1 MFRNKRTYLD
11 WAAATPLS
19 RSAFAAM
26 KPWLQK
32 HYGNPSAIH
41 DEGVL
46 ARQAIEKARTSV
58 ARILG
63 VRQTE
68 VFFTGSGT
76 EANNLAI
83 NGLIEHLAN
92 NTNVPLSE
100 MEVITTAIEHP
111 SVSKALLHLK
121 KQHGLVVHHAPLN
134 EHGLVDVRAFSQLLN
149 ERTRL
154 VTVAYVNS
162 EVGVVQPIKQLTRA
176 VRQFNREQTKTVK
189 VHIDAA
195 QAPLW
200 LSCDVHQLGVDMMT
214 LDAGK
219 FCGPKGVG
227 VLIKLS
233 STSVINQ
240 LHGGGQE
247 AGLRAGT
254 ENVPGIVGAAAAL
267 QQAQVN
273 WQARCEHTALVR
285 DKAIIQLQTQLP
297 TALVNGP
304 SGSQRVAN
312 NINLS
317 LPGIDTEYL
326 TIWLNQKGFSVS
338 TKSACAGAGGGE
350 SSVVKEIYH
359 DSTRAS
365 STLRLTLGPNVS
377 EKALSK
383 LVKAIHTH
391 MEMMSDLTQK

>member
-1 MFRNKRTYLD
+1 MFRKKRTYLD
-11 WAAATPLS
+11 WAAGTPLAH
-19 RSAFAAM
+19 SAFSAM

-46 ARQAIEKARTSV
+46 ARQAVEKARTSV
-58 ARILG
+58 ARVLG
-63 VRQTE
+63 VRPVE

-83 NGLIEHLAN
+83 NGLIEHLI
-92 NTNVPLSE
+92 NTDQPLHE
-100 MEVITTAIEHP
+100 IEVITTAIEHP
-111 SVSKALLHLK
+111 SVSKVLQYL
-121 KQHGLVVHHAPLN
+121 QRQGLVVHYAPLD
-134 EHGLVDVRAFSQLLN
+134 EHGLIDTQAFSRLLN

-154 VTVAYVNS
+154 VTVAHVNS
-162 EVGVVQPIKQLTRA
+162 EIGVIQPIKKLTRT
-176 VRQFNREQTKTVK
+176 VRQFNREHASAIK
-189 VHIDAA
+189 VHIDSA

-200 LSCDVHQLGVDMMT
+200 LSCDVHQLGVDIMT

-233 STSVINQ
+233 GTTVFNQ

-254 ENVPGIVGAAAAL
+254 ENVAGIVGTAVAL
-267 QQAQVN
+267 EEAQGN
-273 WQARCEHTALVR
+273 WQGRQEHTTLVR
-285 DKAIIQLQTQLP
+285 DNTLTQIQKRLP

-304 SGSQRVAN
+304 LGECRVAN

-326 TIWLNQKGFSVS
+326 AIWLNQKGFAVS
-338 TKSACAGAGGGE
+338 TKSACSGAGGGE
-350 SSVVKEIYH
+350 SRVVKEIYH
-359 DSTRAS
+359 DKARAS
-365 STLRLTLGPNVS
+365 STIRLTLGPDTN
-377 EKALSK
+377 EKSLSK
-383 LVKAIHTH
+383 LVTEVQEYLAT
-391 MEMMSDLTQK
+391 MSELTQK